1 MNTGTVTFQAND
13 KTDVFHVIAIKEMG
27 IEPSDETFMLIE
39 DSQFDSDK
47 AWISGNVPAIKP
59 VHVEGD
65 TSIIHAWF
73 KGEVFESAFVITV
86 YVECETAEE
95 LAAVISDSELK
106 NIANQENDY
115 LAPMEINL

>member
-13 KTDVFHVIAIKEMG
+13 KTDVFHVTAIKESG
-27 IEPSDETFMLIE
+27 IEQSDEAFMLIE
-39 DSQFDSDK
+39 DSQFESDK
-47 AWISGNVPAIKP
+47 AWVNGNVPTIKP

-65 TSIIHAWF
+65 TSIINAWF
-73 KGEVFESAFVITV
+73 KGEVFESAFVIIV

-95 LAAVISDSELK
+95 LEAVISDNELK
-106 NIANQENDY
+106 NIANPEDDW

>member
-1 MNTGTVTFQAND
+1 MGTGTVSFQSND
-13 KTDVFHVIAIKEMG
+13 RMDVFFVARLQEEG
-27 IEPSDETFMLIE
+27 VESSDEVLLQLE

-47 AWISGNVPAIKP
+47 AWVTGNVPKIKS

-73 KGEVFESAFVITV
+73 KGESFEYPFVITV

-95 LAAVISDSELK
+95 LVEVRAEEQAEQDKSEKRDFL
-106 NIANQENDY
+106 E
-115 LAPMEINL
+115 PMEIHL